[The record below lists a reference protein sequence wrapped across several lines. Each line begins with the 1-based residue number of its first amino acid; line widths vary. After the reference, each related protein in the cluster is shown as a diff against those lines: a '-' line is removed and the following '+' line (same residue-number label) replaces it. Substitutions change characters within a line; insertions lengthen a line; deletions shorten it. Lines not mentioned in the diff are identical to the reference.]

1 MKKALY
7 TIMLSFAA
15 LPAMAQTIL
24 GGEASVSALSVD
36 RQGNDM
42 VVSMDI
48 IPSDGKKWHVK
59 SDRIITLTPVLS
71 NDANEVKL
79 PPIEIKGRN
88 QYLYGERNKLNGG
101 QNIYKASDISAIH
114 YETRVPYEE
123 WMDNSRLDMG
133 EDLCGCCRTLL
144 ASNENPLKEI
154 DRRPF
159 EPHYVFI
166 TPKAE
171 TVKARSE
178 SGQAFLD
185 FRVSKTDIDPVYRK
199 NPSELQKIN
208 ETIDLVR
215 NDKDVTITS
224 IVIKGYASPESPY
237 SNNAR
242 LASGRV
248 RSLADYLVGERG
260 IDRSLIRMD
269 SEPENWEG
277 LREYVVNS
285 TLRDKAGILEII
297 DSDREPDN
305 KEWVLKSTYPEAYRE
320 LLADCYPG
328 LRRTDY
334 RIDYNVRAFDV
345 EEAKDIMRTSPQ
357 KLSLN
362 EMYAVAQTYPEGSD
376 EYNNVFET
384 AVRLYPEDP
393 VANLNAA
400 LSALQRGDLVYA
412 GKYLTKAG
420 DSGEAALA
428 RGILAML
435 GGNTETAA
443 RLFHEAKEKGVVEAD
458 YHLAELERCTK

>member
-1 MKKALY
+1 MKKVLY
-7 TIMLSFAA
+7 MIMLSMAA
-15 LPAMAQTIL
+15 TPAVAQTIL

-36 RQGNDM
+36 RQGKDM

-48 IPSDGKKWHVK
+48 IPADGKKWHVK
-59 SDRIITLTPVLS
+59 SDRIITLTPVIS
-71 NDANEVKL
+71 NDGNEVKL
-79 PPIEIKGRN
+79 PTIEIKGRN

-101 QNIYKASDISAIH
+101 QNIYKASDVSAIH
-114 YETRVPYEE
+114 YEARVPYEA
-123 WMDNSRLDMG
+123 WMDSSKLDMG

-159 EPHYVFI
+159 EPHFVFI

-185 FRVSKTDIDPVYRK
+185 FRVSKTDIDPVYRR
-199 NPSELQKIN
+199 NPEELRKIN
-208 ETIDLVR
+208 GTIDLVR

-224 IVIKGYASPESPY
+224 IAVKGYASPESPY

-248 RSLADYLVGERG
+248 QSLADYLVGERG
-260 IDRSLIRMD
+260 IDRSLIRMA

-277 LREYVVNS
+277 LREYVANS
-285 TLRDKAGILEII
+285 TLRDKNGILEII

-305 KEWVLKSTYPEAYRE
+305 KEWKLKSTYPEAYRE

-345 EEAKDIMRTSPQ
+345 NEAKEVMKSNPQ
-357 KLSLN
+357 KLSLQ

-393 VANLNAA
+393 AANLNAA

-412 GKYLTKAG
+412 GRYLTKAG

-435 GGNTETAA
+435 NGDTDNAGFLF
-443 RLFHEAKEKGVVEAD
+443 RLAKSKGVAEAD
-458 YHLAELERCTK
+458 YHLSELERCSK

>member
-1 MKKALY
+1 MKKLIY
-7 TIMLSFAA
+7 IIMVSLAA
-15 LPAMAQTIL
+15 MPAAAQTIL
-24 GGEASVSALSVD
+24 DGQAKVTSLSVD
-36 RQGNDM
+36 KQNNDM
-42 VVSMDI
+42 VVSMTI
-48 IPSDGKKWHVK
+48 EPDGGKWNVK
-59 SDRIITLTPVLS
+59 SSRIVSLTPILT
-71 NDANEVKL
+71 DGDNERKL
-79 PPIEIKGRN
+79 PVIEIKGRR
-88 QYLYGERNKLNGG
+88 QYLYGERNKLNG
-101 QNIYKASDISAIH
+101 NARTYKASDAAAIR
-114 YETRVPYEE
+114 YEAKVPYEQ
-123 WMDNSRLDMG
+123 WMDNSRLDLS
-133 EDLCGCCRTLL
+133 EDLCGCNRTLL
-144 ASNENPLKEI
+144 ASSTDPLKEI

-185 FRVSKTDIDPVYRK
+185 FRVSKTDIDPVYRR
-199 NPSELQKIN
+199 NPEELRKIN
-208 ETIDLVR
+208 GTIDLVR

-224 IVIKGYASPESPY
+224 IAIKGYASPESPY

-248 RSLADYLVGERG
+248 QSLADYLVGERG
-260 IDRSLIRMD
+260 IDRSLIRMA

-277 LREYVVNS
+277 LREYVTNS
-285 TLRDKAGILEII
+285 TLRDKNGILEII

-334 RIDYNVRAFDV
+334 RIDYNVRSFDAN
-345 EEAKDIMRTSPQ
+345 EAKEVMKSNPQ
-357 KLSLN
+357 KLSLQ

-393 VANLNAA
+393 TANLNAA

-412 GKYLTKAG
+412 GRYLAKAG

-435 GGNTETAA
+435 NGDTETAG
-443 RLFHEAKEKGVVEAD
+443 RMFREAKAKGVAEAD
-458 YHLAELERCTK
+458 YHLSELERCTK

>member
-1 MKKALY
+1 MKKVLY
-7 TIMLSFAA
+7 MIMLSMAA
-15 LPAMAQTIL
+15 TPAMAQTIL
-24 GGEASVSALSVD
+24 DGQASVSALSVD
-36 RQGNDM
+36 RQGKDM

-48 IPSDGKKWHVK
+48 VPADDKKWHVK
-59 SDRIITLTPVLS
+59 SDRVITLTPVIS
-71 NDANEVKL
+71 NDEHEAKF
-79 PPIEIKGRN
+79 PSIEIKGHN

-101 QNIYKASDISAIH
+101 LNIYKASDASDIH
-114 YETRVPYEE
+114 YEARVPYEK

-144 ASNENPLKEI
+144 ANNENPLKEI

-159 EPHYVFI
+159 EPHYVFV

-199 NPSELQKIN
+199 NPSELRKIN

-215 NDKDVTITS
+215 NDKDVTITA
-224 IVIKGYASPESPY
+224 IAIKGFASPEGTY
-237 SNNAR
+237 QNNTL
-242 LASGRV
+242 LASGRTQ
-248 RSLADYLVGERG
+248 SLASYLVEQRG
-260 IDRSLIRMD
+260 IVRSLIRTS
-269 SEPENWEG
+269 SEAENWTG
-277 LREYVVNS
+277 LREYVANS
-285 TLRDKAGILEII
+285 TLRDKNGILEII

-305 KEWVLKSTYPEAYRE
+305 KEWKLKSTYPEAYRE

-345 EEAKDIMRTSPQ
+345 NEAREVIKSNPQ
-357 KLSLN
+357 KLSLQ
-362 EMYAVAQTYPEGSD
+362 EMYAVAQTYPEGSV

-393 VANLNAA
+393 TANLNAA

-412 GKYLTKAG
+412 GRYLMKAG

-435 GGNTETAA
+435 NGDTDTAG
-443 RLFHEAKEKGVVEAD
+443 RMFREAKSKGVAEAD
-458 YHLAELERCTK
+458 YHLSELERCSK